1 MVAYTDS
8 IGFYKGTAAYPE
20 ANGRCVSKI
29 EVTLDFAKIAAARVA
44 VGATALTTSDTLEV
58 IRLPANTMVLAAG
71 LEVVTAGTGNCDL
84 DFGFT
89 GGTADLFVTDLP
101 LDTVGIEV
109 AALAAPYIVGAAD
122 TIDVLFVAAAP
133 GTAGVVRA
141 FAIVVDLN

>member
-8 IGFYKGTAAYPE
+8 LGFYKGVAAYPE

-29 EVTLDFAKIAAARVA
+29 EVTLDFAKIAAARTA
-44 VGATALTTSDTLEV
+44 AGAAALAATDTLQALQ
-58 IRLPANTMVLAAG
+58 LPANTMVLAAG
-71 LEVVTAGTGNCDL
+71 LEVVTAGTGDCDL

-101 LDTVGIEV
+101 LDTVGLEA
-109 AALAAPYIVGAAD
+109 AALAAPHIVTAAD
-122 TIDVLFVAAAP
+122 TIDLLFVAAAP
-133 GTAGVVRA
+133 GSAGVVRA

>member
-1 MVAYTDS
+1 MAAYTDS
-8 IGFYKGTAAYPE
+8 LGFNKGTAAYPE

-29 EVTLDFAKIAAARVA
+29 QVELDFSKIAAARLA
-44 VGATALTTSDTLEV
+44 AGATALTTSDTLQV
-58 IRLPANTMVLAAG
+58 INLPANTMVLAAG
-71 LEVVTAGTGNCDL
+71 LEVVTAGVGNCDL

-109 AALAAPYIVGAAD
+109 AALAAPHIVTAAD
-122 TIDVLFVAAAP
+122 TIDLLFVAAAP
-133 GTAGVVRA
+133 GSAGVVRA

>member
-1 MVAYTDS
+1 MPAYTDS
-8 IGFYKGTAAYPE
+8 IGFNKGAAAYPE

-29 EVTLDFAKIAAARVA
+29 EVTLDFAKIAADRLTA
-44 VGATALTTSDTLEV
+44 GATALTTSDTLQV
-58 IRLPANTMVLAAG
+58 INLPANTMVLAAG

-84 DFGFT
+84 DLGFT

-109 AALAAPYIVGAAD
+109 AALAAPHIVSAAD
-122 TIDVLFVAAAP
+122 TIDLLFVAAAP
-133 GTAGVVRA
+133 GSAGVVRA